1 MSGLRVDAR
10 GVITRCPS
18 CGAANR
24 LPFAHLG
31 QVTRCGQC
39 HVDIGPPDEPVE
51 VTSAALFDALVA
63 ASALP
68 VLVDFWAE
76 WCGPCRMVAPQV
88 AIVAQRNA
96 GRLLVAKVD
105 TDAVQDLSARLGI
118 RSIPTM
124 AVFEGG
130 ALAARTA
137 GAMPAD
143 QIEAFVRGAVAD
155 GD

>member
-1 MSGLRVDAR
+1 MPGLKLDPR
-10 GVITRCPS
+10 GLITSCPS

-31 QVTRCGQC
+31 QPTRCGKC
-39 HVDIGPPDEPVE
+39 HTDLGPPAKPVD
-51 VTSAALFDALVA
+51 VPSAALFDALVSS
-63 ASALP
+63 SALP

-88 AIVAQRNA
+88 AMVAQRNA
-96 GRLLVAKVD
+96 GRLVVAKVD
-105 TDAVQDLSARLGI
+105 TDALQDLSGRLGI
-118 RSIPTM
+118 RSIPTL
-124 AVFEGG
+124 AVFDRGD
-130 ALAARTA
+130 LVSRTA
-137 GAMPAD
+137 GAMSAE